1 MTTRRFTRFWRVLT
15 VLCLLVTGSSFA
27 SAEIRLA
34 NAAWEI
40 RIRPATLGLTAVPA
54 GKEPV
59 ELSVG
64 REGLGTVTDLR
75 QAAERASWRFE
86 DRGISIRVRLEGRDL
101 HVQIQSEREGSFT
114 WPVQRM
120 APFRALIWP
129 RAEGLCI
136 PLDDTRW
143 TDYLIGRGDWDTLE
157 GLSMSFWG
165 LDRSDAMVTCLA
177 TCPYNNA
184 IRFERNEDG
193 LEASFTHEFTRF
205 QRPKECGFIFSLGEA
220 SSPVEP
226 ARRFRRWL
234 IENDVF
240 VTMKAKSQK
249 VPNVERLL
257 GAAHVYL
264 WGDDPFTR
272 HDVPRRKWQSFCQ
285 ELARQAGGPG
295 DSPGKRIRRLTPP
308 ARWKQIVELS
318 EAEWPSVY
326 LKTEVAKAL
335 SELLTRRDLYEP
347 QAWSGLTLPNEATD
361 VLARNRDDLPVAGL
375 CRLNSLLLYAAFPQF
390 MAHPDNWGDG
400 VSIKMLERFR
410 EAGLDRLRLCVA
422 GWEGIE
428 KRPYVAELADEM
440 GYLLGTYDSYHSI
453 HDPALQGTDDT
464 WTTAQ
469 FDRQLY
475 ERGKILR
482 RDGTPRGGF
491 KGVGAK
497 LSPIAARPYVEK
509 RVRRNMKNVPYSY
522 YFVDCDAYGEAYD
535 DYSPEHPCGQADDV
549 AARID
554 RLRWIGETFKVP
566 IGSEGGC
573 FRFAGVIH
581 VSEGIFGPLFGWGDP
596 DMGNKES
603 GYYLGGYYP
612 PDGPRIFVQQ
622 VPVKEE
628 YERLYYDPRFRLPL
642 YEIVFHDSIVTTHH
656 WQNASL
662 KFTNLAETVAL
673 TELLYMAPPMYHMN
687 LDEFEKH
694 RVAMKRQ
701 YDCFSPLHR
710 EVGFAPM
717 TDFDWL
723 SADRLLQRTV
733 FGDCVELVVNYSE
746 DSRRYSAVD
755 IPGRC
760 VLARWKDSG
769 KTRLLTPVSGATE
782 TESH

>member
-1 MTTRRFTRFWRVLT
+1 MTTRRFPAFYRVFP
-15 VLCLLVTGSSFA
+15 VFCLVAAEACFA
-27 SAEIRLA
+27 SAEVRLA
-34 NAAWEI
+34 NVAWEV
-40 RIRPATLGLTAVPA
+40 RIRPDTLAVTAAPA
-54 GKEPV
+54 GKEPI
-59 ELSVG
+59 ELSSG
-64 REGLGTVTDLR
+64 REDLGSVTELR
-75 QAAERASWRFE
+75 QAAGRASWCLE
-86 DRGISIRVRLEGRDL
+86 NRGIFVRVRLDGRDL
-101 HVQIQSEREGSFT
+101 HVRIKSEGEGSFT
-114 WPVQRM
+114 WPVQAM
-120 APFRALIWP
+120 EPFRALIWP
-129 RAEGLCI
+129 RAEGLYI
-136 PLDDTRW
+136 PLDDARW

-165 LDRSDAMVTCLA
+165 LDRSDAVVTCLA

-184 IRFERNEDG
+184 IRFERKKDG
-193 LEASFTHEFTRF
+193 LHASFTHEFTRF
-205 QRPKECGFIFSLGEA
+205 QSPKEYGFIFSLGET
-220 SSPVEP
+220 SSPIEP

-234 IENDVF
+234 IENDAF
-240 VTMKAKSQK
+240 VTMKAKMEK
-249 VPNVERLL
+249 VPRAQRLL

-272 HDVPRRKWQSFCQ
+272 HDVPTRKWRAFCQ

-295 DSPGKRIRRLTPP
+295 NSAGKRIGRLMPP

-318 EAEWPSVY
+318 ETEWPSAY
-326 LKTEVAKAL
+326 IKTQVATGL
-335 SELLTRRDLYEP
+335 SELLARKDLYEP
-347 QAWSGLTLPNEATD
+347 QAWDDVSLPDEVDAL
-361 VLARNRDDLPVAGL
+361 LAENRDDLTVAEL

-390 MAHPDNWGDG
+390 MTHPDNWGDG
-400 VSIKMLERFR
+400 VSVKMLERFR
-410 EAGLDRLRLCVA
+410 EAGFDRLRLCVA

-428 KRPYVAELADEM
+428 KRPHVARRADEM
-440 GYLLGTYDSYHSI
+440 GYLFGTYDSYHSI

-464 WTTAQ
+464 WLTAQ

-482 RDGTPRGGF
+482 RDGVPRGGF

-509 RVRRNMKNVPYSY
+509 RVRRNMANVPYSY

-535 DYSPEHPCGQADDV
+535 DYSPLRPCGQAGDV

-573 FRFAGVIH
+573 FHFAGVIH

-596 DMGNKES
+596 DMRNKES
-603 GYYLGGYYP
+603 EYYLGAYYP

-622 VPVKEE
+622 APVKQK
-628 YERLYYDPRFRLPL
+628 YEFLYYDPRFRLPL
-642 YEIVFHDSIVTTHH
+642 YEIVFHDSVVTTHH

-662 KFTNLAETVAL
+662 KFTNVADTIAL

-694 RVAMKRQ
+694 QAAMKRQ
-701 YDCFSPLHR
+701 YNCFSPLHR
-710 EVGFAPM
+710 ELGFVPM
-717 TDFDWL
+717 TGFDWL
-723 SADRLLQRTV
+723 SPDRLLQRTV
-733 FGDCVELVVNYSE
+733 FDGRVEVIANFSE
-746 DSRRYSAVD
+746 DSRRYSTVD

-769 KTRLLTPVSGATE
+769 KTKLLTPASGAAE
-782 TESH
+782 TKSH